1 MIKLKKKIKIN
12 NKKQHCSLKNTIQRE
27 NREDEQYRKLVAALF
42 LSLLFLLS
50 ISFLLS
56 DFPF

>member
-1 MIKLKKKIKIN
+1 MIKIN

-42 LSLLFLLS
+42 LSLSCFFYPFLFFSL
-50 ISFLLS
+50 IFL
-56 DFPF
+56 FRP

>member
-1 MIKLKKKIKIN
+1 MIKLKKMIKIN

-27 NREDEQYRKLVAALF
+27 NREDEQYRTLVAALF

-56 DFPF
+56 DFHF